1 MSNNN
6 QIGNNELDKHKKYET
21 QYKFLKGEQNIFW
34 GIGIEN
40 ELYLEFDKKMC
51 VSKPFFLSN
60 HKRERY
66 SIDYYTNYKKE
77 YQNTQFE
84 LYINNLINSLI
95 NKEEYINLPLLLNSH
110 SFDKTDIYNQ
120 PKTLYTKDCESNPEF
135 SGKTLIDILK
145 EDNPYFDIR
154 DKWLF
159 DSDTIEFININ
170 FYNKKL
176 KDVLNEINF
185 NKKEFI
191 HNLNISL
198 QKLDIFTD
206 YGNVRLMEDNYPF
219 SIYMTNLKN
228 VSIFN
233 NGTLH
238 YNITLPTEL
247 DENLKIKNMNK
258 FIKENSRAI
267 KLIQWMEPFLL
278 AVYGAKDVFSTLNN
292 YDDKHKFSACSQ
304 RCAISRYIG
313 IGTYDCNKMENGKI
327 LKKNINSISGSN
339 LDYWWYNK
347 YYEDNAYTKL
357 DEIGLDINFN
367 KHYNHGI
374 EIRFFDHISDNNKI
388 IESFEFIVF
397 LIDYI
402 LENEF
407 IQYLETPIYSKL
419 WNNIVLQCMKIGN
432 QYIMSDEEIEIMN
445 YIFKIKISAKK
456 IINVYY
462 EIFWNLKNKFCKRII
477 IEYNK
482 YLMKPIGIMSSLV
495 LENKIIQ
502 SAYIERLED
511 VVLEENK
518 IKDNIDD
525 LNITCCNII

>member
-1 MSNNN
+1 
-6 QIGNNELDKHKKYET
+6 
-21 QYKFLKGEQNIFW
+21 
-34 GIGIEN
+34 
-40 ELYLEFDKKMC
+40 
-51 VSKPFFLSN
+51 
-60 HKRERY
+60 
-66 SIDYYTNYKKE
+66 
-77 YQNTQFE
+77 
-84 LYINNLINSLI
+84 
-95 NKEEYINLPLLLNSH
+95 
-110 SFDKTDIYNQ
+110 
-120 PKTLYTKDCESNPEF
+120 
-135 SGKTLIDILK
+135 
-145 EDNPYFDIR
+145 
-154 DKWLF
+154 
-159 DSDTIEFININ
+159 
-170 FYNKKL
+170 
-176 KDVLNEINF
+176 
-185 NKKEFI
+185 
-191 HNLNISL
+191 
-198 QKLDIFTD
+198 
-206 YGNVRLMEDNYPF
+206 
-219 SIYMTNLKN
+219 MTNLKN

-313 IGTYDCNKMENGKI
+313 IGTYDCNKMETGKI
-327 LKKNINSISGSN
+327 LKKNINNVSGSN

-402 LENEF
+402 LENEY

-445 YIFKIKISAKK
+445 YIFDIKITSKK

-482 YLMKPIGIMSSLV
+482 YLMKPIGKMSSLV
-495 LENKIIQ
+495 LENKVIQ

-518 IKDNIDD
+518 IKDNIDNI
-525 LNITCCNII
+525 NITCCNII